1 MILEERENN
10 KKDLE
15 KAKEKSKNEANE
27 TICQLNKQIV
37 LERAKM
43 FAEHQENS
51 KNLEEEFRMKEDR
64 LNQSLNLLNQSLN
77 LIEEREQ
84 AWQDERREVL
94 KEVERLK
101 EEATKMAKMLSMEY
115 EEDNLSKEKR
125 ISLSQEV
132 SSLQLVVEMRNEE
145 VKKLREQLTRATQDQ
160 QQAEILK
167 DKLRKATAKL
177 EDLEEQIK
185 IKNRKER

>member
-1 MILEERENN
+1 MILEDRENL

-15 KAKEKSKNEANE
+15 NYANE
-27 TICQLNKQIV
+27 SISQLNKQIV
-37 LERAKM
+37 LERAKL

-64 LNQSLNLLNQSLN
+64 LNKSLILLNQSLN

-84 AWQDERREVL
+84 AWQDEKREVL
-94 KEVERLK
+94 KEVQRLK
-101 EEATKMAKMLSMEY
+101 KEATRMAKMLAMEY
-115 EEDNLSKEKR
+115 EEDNLSKEKKKG
-125 ISLSQEV
+125 LSQEV
-132 SSLQLVVEMRNEE
+132 SSLQLVVEMRTGE
-145 VKKLREQLTRATQDQ
+145 VRNLREQLARSTQEKE
-160 QQAEILK
+160 QAEIVK
-167 DKLRKATAKL
+167 EKLRKATLKM